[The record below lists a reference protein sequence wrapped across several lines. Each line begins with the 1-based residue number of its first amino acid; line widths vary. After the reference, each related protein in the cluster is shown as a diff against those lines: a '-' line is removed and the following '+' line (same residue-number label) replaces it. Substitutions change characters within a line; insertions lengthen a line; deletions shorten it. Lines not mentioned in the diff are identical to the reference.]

1 MVDFDPDDG
10 NIPQKLRN
18 RFTSWA
24 TEPPRLQY
32 SQYGPIDKYLN
43 LKFPGA
49 MVKPQGLIRPIMS
62 VQEVEMVV
70 GMDGLV
76 GEDGLL
82 DVGNTS
88 IISIDSTGMSP
99 WNMCTLLLLNIFA
112 GQYVSKQERKRYP
125 DFVVTSYY
133 DDEEKNDKIRL
144 IVEIGS
150 LHKREE
156 AASQKVKDEIQKQL
170 HDYMTMLGEEGVRW
184 ATTVLGIAILGTEV
198 CFSRP
203 RRIKEDGSIMFTKPS
218 KWYDLYDGIFVKE
231 INKVAMMCKQED
243 N

>member
-1 MVDFDPDDG
+1 MVDFDLDDG

-24 TEPPRLQY
+24 TEVPRLQY

-43 LKFPGA
+43 LKFPDA

-62 VQEVEMVV
+62 EEEVEIVV

-88 IISIDSTGMSP
+88 IISIDSTGTLP
-99 WNMCTLLLLNIFA
+99 RNVCTLLSLNTFA
-112 GQYVSKQERKRYP
+112 GQYVSKQDQKRYP
-125 DFVVTSYY
+125 DFIVTSYY
-133 DDEEKNDKIRL
+133 DDEEKYDKIRL
-144 IVEIGS
+144 IVGIGS
-150 LHKREE
+150 LHKRE

-170 HDYMTMLGEEGVRW
+170 HDYMAMLGEEGARW
-184 ATTVLGIAILGTEV
+184 ATTVLGVAILGTEV

-203 RRIKEDGSIMFTKPS
+203 RRIKEDGSITFTKPL
-218 KWYDLYDGIFVKE
+218 KWYDLYDGTFVKE
-231 INKVAMMCKQED
+231 INKVAMMCKQD
-243 N
+243 DD